1 MKKLKFGHYYLIF
14 FVAFLVFIQSRHL
27 YIQNEINKDGKYI
40 VVKFISRIE
49 KRKTIDFNFSF
60 YLNGKLDT
68 TNASGITRDIL
79 TLKAKEKIIDSLK
92 VNSYYF
98 AKWNLKHPEILI
110 VNPEKQV
117 TDSMLIKQFGF

>member
-14 FVAFLVFIQSRHL
+14 FVAFLVFIQLRHL

-49 KRKTIDFNFSF
+49 KRKTIDYNFSF

-79 TLKAKEKIIDSLK
+79 TSKAKEKIIDSLK

-98 AKWNLKHPEILI
+98 AKWNPKHPEILI

>member
-14 FVAFLVFIQSRHL
+14 FVAFLVFIQLRHL

-79 TLKAKEKIIDSLK
+79 TSKAKEKIIDSLK

-98 AKWNLKHPEILI
+98 AKWNQKHPEILI